1 MNTAILRLFKP
12 SYYVVF
18 YFFLFASFFAH
29 TQEIVIDVEPD
40 EVIVASSTPF
50 SIDFTNDAVDDFT
63 FRVQTMVG
71 DTVLGGQPS
80 TYDGS
85 SAIVECPA
93 GQPMGITENGSFS
106 LTNLGGGAS
115 VSSADEFGL
124 DTSYPLGINLLIDA
138 GIGIFPY
145 IYGDFLGV
153 SNQYLGVRF
162 TDGGNTHYGWIEL
175 SVSAEADT
183 IIVHRYA
190 YSATPEVSIDTG
202 DGDASLF
209 FTEDLSIR
217 VWSSSDLIHVELES
231 DYLGSQFSLVSLSGK
246 ELINTE
252 LVELS
257 SEIDVSYLP
266 QGMYLLHVCNGSQ
279 ITTERIYIR

>member
-1 MNTAILRLFKP
+1 MNITVLNPLKSI
-12 SYYVVF
+12 YCVVF
-18 YFFLFASFFAH
+18 SFFMSASFFVNS
-29 TQEIVIDVEPD
+29 QEIIIDLEPD
-40 EVIVASSTPF
+40 EVIVASSALF
-50 SIDFTNDAVDDFT
+50 SLDFTNDATDDFS

-85 SAIVECPA
+85 SAIVECLG
-93 GQPMGITENGSFS
+93 GQPMGTTANGSFS
-106 LTNLGGGAS
+106 LTNMVGGAS

-124 DTSYPLGINLLIDA
+124 DESYPLGINLLIDA

-145 IYGDFLGV
+145 VYGNFLGL

-190 YSATPEVSIDTG
+190 YSETPEESIDIV
-202 DGDASLF
+202 DSDASVF
-209 FTEDLSIR
+209 FSEDLGIR
-217 VWSSSDLIHVELES
+217 VWNSSDLIHVELES
-231 DYLGSQFSLVSLSGK
+231 DHIGSQFSLVSISGK
-246 ELINTE
+246 ELIRTE
-252 LVELS
+252 LVDIS
-257 SEIDVSYLP
+257 SEIDINYLP
-266 QGMYLLHVCNGSQ
+266 QGMYLVHICNGSQ
-279 ITTERIYIR
+279 TTTERIYIR

>member
-1 MNTAILRLFKP
+1 M
-12 SYYVVF
+12 
-18 YFFLFASFFAH
+18 FASFFAH

-93 GQPMGITENGSFS
+93 GQPMGITANGSFS

-145 IYGDFLGV
+145 VYGNFLGV
-153 SNQYLGVRF
+153 SNQYLGARF

-183 IIVHRYA
+183 IIIHRYA
-190 YSATPEVSIDTG
+190 YSATPEVSIDAG

-209 FTEDLSIR
+209 FTEDLGIR
-217 VWSSSDLIHVELES
+217 VWSSSDLIHVELQS
-231 DYLGSQFSLVSLSGK
+231 DYLGSQFSLFSISGK
-246 ELINTE
+246 ELIITE

-257 SEIDVSYLP
+257 SEIDVRYLP
-266 QGMYLLHVCNGSQ
+266 QGMYILHVCNGSQ